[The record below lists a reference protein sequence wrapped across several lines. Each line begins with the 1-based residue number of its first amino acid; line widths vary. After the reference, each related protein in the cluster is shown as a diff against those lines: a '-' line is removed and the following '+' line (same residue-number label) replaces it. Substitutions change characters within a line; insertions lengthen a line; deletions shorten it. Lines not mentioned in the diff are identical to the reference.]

1 LRRARVV
8 KRTTAASLI
17 IGLVLGILLSSC
29 GDEQKLGKKEKV
41 LEDHLIFEILLK
53 VPEEDIFEIY
63 YREENEKYESKKR
76 VEAKVKGSTELQKAV
91 FVLDKMV
98 YPSNIRVDLGNNENQ
113 GEIFLYSI
121 TLRYNE
127 AEHMFDKKDI
137 KKYFRPSKYIDF
149 NFDSMTGI
157 PKKVDNKYDPYL
169 DSNNISKF
177 VNRIILY

>member
-1 LRRARVV
+1 M
-8 KRTTAASLI
+8 I
-17 IGLVLGILLSSC
+17 I
-29 GDEQKLGKKEKV
+29 
-41 LEDHLIFEILLK
+41 EILLK
-53 VPEEDIFEIY
+53 VTEEDVFEVY
-63 YREENEKYESKKR
+63 YREENEKYDSKKR
-76 VEAKVKGSTELQKAV
+76 VETKVKGSTEIQKAA
-91 FVLDKMV
+91 FILDKMV
-98 YPSNIRVDLGNNENQ
+98 YPSNIRVDLGKNENQ

-127 AEHMFDKKDI
+127 AEYIFDKNDI

-149 NFDSMTGI
+149 NFETMTGN